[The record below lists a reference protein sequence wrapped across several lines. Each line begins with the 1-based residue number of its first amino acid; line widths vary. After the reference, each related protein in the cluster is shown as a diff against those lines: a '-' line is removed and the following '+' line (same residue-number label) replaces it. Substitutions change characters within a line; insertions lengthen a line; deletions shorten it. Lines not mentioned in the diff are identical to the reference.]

1 MPLFDQIG
9 WRIPSPSH
17 RTYSN
22 KKTDYYKLNE
32 KINSI
37 EEVFKS
43 SLKYFPSLKDIK
55 FESFL
60 SNLNNL
66 KEQISTSDV

>member
-1 MPLFDQIG
+1 MSLFDQIG

-32 KINSI
+32 KINST

-43 SLKYFPSLKDIK
+43 SSKYFPSLKDIK
-55 FESFL
+55 IESFL
-60 SNLNNL
+60 S
-66 KEQISTSDV
+66 I